1 MATTKAT
8 AEELG
13 SGDLKR
19 LLISYSGPAIAA
31 MMASSL
37 YNVIDRIFI
46 GQGVSAL
53 AISGLAIT
61 MPVMNLSAAFGAMI
75 GAGGA
80 TLTSIKMGQEDYK
93 GAQKVLGNVVLL
105 DIVLG
110 ILFMILG
117 LWFLDEILFFFGA
130 SHDTLP
136 YARDFMQVILI
147 GNTITHTYLGL
158 NSVMRSS
165 GNPQKAM
172 YVTLSTVAINLVLAP
187 VFIFVF
193 KWGIRGAALSTII
206 AQFIALIIVI
216 KHFCGENTFPRF
228 SRSIFK
234 FDKRITYG
242 IISIGMAPFVLN
254 SCACLVVVLINRAL
268 YQHGGDLAIGA
279 YGITNSLLMIFGMLV
294 MGLNQGMQPIAGY
307 NFGAKKYDRVWEV
320 LRLTII
326 CATILTTSAFLVSE
340 TIPMYLARL
349 FTSDKELIELTI
361 IGLRTCSIAFPI
373 VGFQMVTSNFFQSI
387 GRAPMAVLLSS
398 TRQLLLL
405 VPLLLILPGKFGM
418 IGVFASMPI
427 ADTLSSIL
435 AFVLLRREMKR
446 FNRQTT

>member
-1 MATTKAT
+1 
-8 AEELG
+8 
-13 SGDLKR
+13 
-19 LLISYSGPAIAA
+19 
-31 MMASSL
+31 
-37 YNVIDRIFI
+37 
-46 GQGVSAL
+46 
-53 AISGLAIT
+53 
-61 MPVMNLSAAFGAMI
+61 
-75 GAGGA
+75 
-80 TLTSIKMGQEDYK
+80 
-93 GAQKVLGNVVLL
+93 
-105 DIVLG
+105 
-110 ILFMILG
+110 
-117 LWFLDEILFFFGA
+117 
-130 SHDTLP
+130 
-136 YARDFMQVILI
+136 
-147 GNTITHTYLGL
+147 
-158 NSVMRSS
+158 
-165 GNPQKAM
+165 
-172 YVTLSTVAINLVLAP
+172 
-187 VFIFVF
+187 
-193 KWGIRGAALSTII
+193 
-206 AQFIALIIVI
+206 
-216 KHFCGENTFPRF
+216 
-228 SRSIFK
+228 
-234 FDKRITYG
+234 
-242 IISIGMAPFVLN
+242 MAPFVLN

-373 VGFQMVTSNFFQSI
+373 VGFQMVTSN
-387 GRAPMAVLLSS
+387 
-398 TRQLLLL
+398 L

>member
-1 MATTKAT
+1 M
-8 AEELG
+8 
-13 SGDLKR
+13 
-19 LLISYSGPAIAA
+19 
-31 MMASSL
+31 
-37 YNVIDRIFI
+37 
-46 GQGVSAL
+46 
-53 AISGLAIT
+53 
-61 MPVMNLSAAFGAMI
+61 FG
-75 GAGGA
+75 G
-80 TLTSIKMGQEDYK
+80 
-93 GAQKVLGNVVLL
+93 
-105 DIVLG
+105 
-110 ILFMILG
+110 
-117 LWFLDEILFFFGA
+117 
-130 SHDTLP
+130 
-136 YARDFMQVILI
+136 
-147 GNTITHTYLGL
+147 
-158 NSVMRSS
+158 
-165 GNPQKAM
+165 
-172 YVTLSTVAINLVLAP
+172 
-187 VFIFVF
+187 
-193 KWGIRGAALSTII
+193 
-206 AQFIALIIVI
+206 
-216 KHFCGENTFPRF
+216 C
-228 SRSIFK
+228 
-234 FDKRITYG
+234 
-242 IISIGMAPFVLN
+242 
-254 SCACLVVVLINRAL
+254 LINRAL

>member
-13 SGDLKR
+13 SGDLKK

-117 LWFLDEILFFFGA
+117 LLFLDEILFFFGA
-130 SHDTLP
+130 SQDTLP

-187 VFIFVF
+187 IFIFVF

-206 AQFIALIIVI
+206 AQFIALLIVI
-216 KHFCGENTFPRF
+216 KHFCGENTFRGF

-234 FDKRITYG
+234 F
-242 IISIGMAPFVLN
+242 V
-254 SCACLVVVLINRAL
+254 
-268 YQHGGDLAIGA
+268 
-279 YGITNSLLMIFGMLV
+279 
-294 MGLNQGMQPIAGY
+294 
-307 NFGAKKYDRVWEV
+307 
-320 LRLTII
+320 
-326 CATILTTSAFLVSE
+326 
-340 TIPMYLARL
+340 
-349 FTSDKELIELTI
+349 
-361 IGLRTCSIAFPI
+361 
-373 VGFQMVTSNFFQSI
+373 
-387 GRAPMAVLLSS
+387 
-398 TRQLLLL
+398 
-405 VPLLLILPGKFGM
+405 
-418 IGVFASMPI
+418 
-427 ADTLSSIL
+427 
-435 AFVLLRREMKR
+435 
-446 FNRQTT
+446 